1 MKKDNRKIQRRYKQG
16 CAVIDDAFKADSKV
30 VFIRI
35 DLYYRDNKSS
45 LDKINKDLNKLN
57 VNSHTKPTIF
67 KDCINYITKLEK
79 GDNDNYHAHALFTFR
94 GHEVRKHKYRAE
106 QIGRYWQEVIT
117 KGDGAY
123 YNCNTKEYEKYN
135 LDIIERNDEDAT
147 NALKKNVAGYLCKD
161 KQSIKNGNGS
171 DKKIKEF
178 RCSAVANKKKA

>member
-1 MKKDNRKIQRRYKQG
+1 M
-16 CAVIDDAFKADSKV
+16 F
-30 VFIRI
+30 
-35 DLYYRDNKSS
+35 
-45 LDKINKDLNKLN
+45 
-57 VNSHTKPTIF
+57 IF
-67 KDCINYITKLEK
+67 K
-79 GDNDNYHAHALFTFR
+79 
-94 GHEVRKHKYRAE
+94 GHKVRKHKYRAE

-161 KQSIKNGNGS
+161 KQSIKNSNGS

-178 RCSAVANKKKA
+178 RCSAVAKKKQA